1 MNIPSQLSAGDCA
14 VLRAV
19 QNHISQQ
26 QPYVYLEIGSY
37 LGGSLHPHLSTPR
50 CELAWSVDTR
60 RTGQILDERGIDYA
74 YTTTTQDML
83 DQLAANRIPID
94 RLHTIDGTIL
104 DVPDIR
110 ADLVFIDGE
119 HTNSAALSDA
129 VNALRFDPQV
139 ILFHDDWIVSWG
151 IDNFIQYLV
160 DGNIPADVYKFR
172 DSDIT
177 AVAFG
182 SIRPRFAEFARSR
195 TQNWLEF
202 RLQAN
207 DRLNRERK

>member
-60 RTGQILDERGIDYA
+60 RTGQIADERGIDYA
-74 YTTTTQDML
+74 YTASTQDML
-83 DQLAANRIPID
+83 DLLEENNIPLD
-94 RLHTIDGTIL
+94 RLHTIDGTVQ

-110 ADLVFIDGE
+110 VDLVFIDGE
-119 HTNSAALSDA
+119 HTNSAVISDA
-129 VNALRFDPQV
+129 VNCLRFDPRIV
-139 ILFHDDWIVSWG
+139 MFHDDWIVSEG
-151 IDNFIQYLV
+151 IDHVIQYLV
-160 DGNIPADVYKFR
+160 DQEVPADVYKMIN
-172 DSDIT
+172 SDIT
-177 AVAFG
+177 VIAFG
-182 SIRPRFAEFARSR
+182 PARPRFAEFARGRYQNWSEFR
-195 TQNWLEF
+195 TQAHE
-202 RLQAN
+202 
-207 DRLNRERK
+207 RLNKERK